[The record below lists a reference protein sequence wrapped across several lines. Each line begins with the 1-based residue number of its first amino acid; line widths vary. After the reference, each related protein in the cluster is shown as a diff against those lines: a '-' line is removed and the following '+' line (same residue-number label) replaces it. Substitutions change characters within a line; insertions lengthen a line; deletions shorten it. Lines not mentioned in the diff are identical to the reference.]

1 MQILRDVS
9 VLTDPTDVVITLA
22 EAKNYLRVD
31 FDDDDVLIQAT
42 IDSAIRRLE
51 QYGSFAMTTRQ
62 LQAIA
67 YVDYIIELPYTPI
80 SSITKVE
87 FFNGTDWTQ
96 LSEGG
101 DYVVFGI
108 NYKKVR
114 FNTYRGREFRFT
126 YTCGFTDLPHII
138 KQATLKLIA
147 DLYDYRQSESP
158 STHVSENQMTAYEMI
173 EPYKRT
179 TLFL

>member
-9 VLTDPTDVVITLA
+9 TIIEPTDVVVTLA

-31 FDDDDVLIQAT
+31 FNDDDVLIQGI
-42 IDSAIRRLE
+42 IDSAQRRLE
-51 QYGSFAMTTRQ
+51 QYGSFAMTPRT

-67 YVDYIIELPYTPI
+67 YVSNIIELPYTPI
-80 SSITKVE
+80 NDVTKVE
-87 FFNGTDWTQ
+87 YFNGTSWIE
-96 LSEGG
+96 LSNNA
-101 DYVVFGI
+101 DYVIYGT
-108 NYKKVR
+108 NYKKVKIL
-114 FNTYRGREFRFT
+114 TYPRSDYRFT
-126 YTCGFTDLPHII
+126 YTCGFTELPHII

-158 STHVSENQMTAYEMI
+158 STHVSENMMTAYEMI

-179 TLFL
+179 TIFL

>member
-9 VLTDPTDVVITLA
+9 VLTDPTDVVVTLA

-31 FDDDDVLIQAT
+31 FNDDDVLIQSI
-42 IDSAIRRLE
+42 IDSAVRRLE
-51 QYGSFAMTTRQ
+51 QYGSFAMTYRE

-67 YVDYIIELPYTPI
+67 YVDNLIELPYTPI
-80 SSITKVE
+80 GVISKVE
-87 FFNGTDWTQ
+87 YFNGNSWIE
-96 LSEGG
+96 LSENA
-101 DYVVFGI
+101 DYVVYGT
-108 NYKKVR
+108 NYKKVKLL
-114 FNTYRGREFRFT
+114 NYRKFDFRFT
-126 YTCGFTDLPHII
+126 YHCGFTDLPHII

-158 STHVSENQMTAYEMI
+158 STHVSENMMTAYEMI

-179 TLFL
+179 TIFL

>member
-1 MQILRDVS
+1 MQIIRDVAIIS
-9 VLTDPTDVVITLA
+9 DSTTEVVTLA

-31 FDDDDVLIQAT
+31 FNDDDVLIQGI

-51 QYGSFAMTTRQ
+51 QYGSFSMTPRTYQ
-62 LQAIA
+62 TIA
-67 YVDYIIELPYTPI
+67 YMDNIIELPYTPI
-80 SSITKVE
+80 GVVMTVE
-87 FFNGTDWTQ
+87 YFNGKDWIE

-101 DYVVFGI
+101 DYVIYGT
-108 NYKKVR
+108 NYKKIR
-114 FNTYRGREFRFT
+114 SITYPSSDYRFT
-126 YTCGFTDLPHII
+126 YTAGFDCLPHII

-158 STHVSENQMTAYEMI
+158 STHVSENMMTAYEMI

-179 TLFL
+179 TIFL

>member
-1 MQILRDVS
+1 MQIIRDVAIIS
-9 VLTDPTDVVITLA
+9 DSITEVVTLA

-31 FDDDDVLIQAT
+31 FNDDDVLIQGI

-51 QYGSFAMTTRQ
+51 QYGSFSMTERTYQ
-62 LQAIA
+62 TVA
-67 YVDYIIELPYTPI
+67 YVDNIIELPYTPI
-80 SSITKVE
+80 NYISRVE
-87 FFNGTDWTQ
+87 YFNGKEWIT
-96 LSEGG
+96 LSPNG
-101 DYVVFGI
+101 DYVVYGT

-114 FNTYRGREFRFT
+114 ILTYPRSDYRFT
-126 YTCGFTDLPHII
+126 YTAGFTCLPHII

-158 STHVSENQMTAYEMI
+158 STHVSENMMTAYEMI

-179 TLFL
+179 TIFL